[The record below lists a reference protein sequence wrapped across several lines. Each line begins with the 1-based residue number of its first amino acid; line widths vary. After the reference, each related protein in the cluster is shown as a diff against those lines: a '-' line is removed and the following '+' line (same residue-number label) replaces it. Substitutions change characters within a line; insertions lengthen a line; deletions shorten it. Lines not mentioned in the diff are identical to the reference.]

1 MTNLNDLPEGVHV
14 HTVAGTAAEDLMLKV
29 YLDGVAT
36 GAGTIVY
43 TSLLSQ
49 DVPEPDANKH
59 AKGIAHHL
67 CDDLYA
73 DPLRRAEILT
83 KIQKRFHEL
92 PGFHELPA
100 TGIDHPDRTEKG

>member
-1 MTNLNDLPEGVHV
+1 MTNLNDLLNDLPEGVHV

-43 TSLLSQ
+43 SSLLNQ

-59 AKGIAHHL
+59 AIEVAHHL
-67 CDDLYA
+67 CDDLYT

-83 KIQKRFHEL
+83 EIQKRFHEL
-92 PGFHELPA
+92 AA
-100 TGIDHPDRTEKG
+100 TGIDHPAGTEEG

>member
-1 MTNLNDLPEGVHV
+1 MTNLDDLLNDLPEGV

-43 TSLLSQ
+43 SNLLNQ

-59 AKGIAHHL
+59 ANEVAHHL
-67 CDDLYA
+67 CADLYH

-83 KIQKRFHEL
+83 EIQER
-92 PGFHELPA
+92 FHELPA
-100 TGIDHPDRTEKG
+100 TGIDHPDGTEEG